1 LSLILLCIWEVN
13 LLSSE
18 SLKKAMQPI
27 KPGELDKVPPGYW
40 AAVVDGRVV
49 AWARTLKELCEEMA
63 RRGYK
68 KDEYSVIKVPSHD
81 LLVV

>member
-1 LSLILLCIWEVN
+1 MVTAA
-13 LLSSE
+13 
-18 SLKKAMQPI
+18 LKRATQPI

-49 AWARTLKELCEEMA
+49 AWAQTLKELREIMA
-63 RRGYK
+63 RKGYRRE
-68 KDEYSVIKVPSHD
+68 EYGVIKVPSHD

>member
-1 LSLILLCIWEVN
+1 LVTA
-13 LLSSE
+13 
-18 SLKKAMQPI
+18 LKKAVQPI

-49 AWARTLKELCEEMA
+49 AWAKTLKELREIMA
-63 RRGYK
+63 RKGFKRN
-68 KDEYSVIKVPSHD
+68 EYGVIKVPGHD